1 MSTVA
6 AARLAV
12 AGIAARASGDARPR
26 GAARRTRRVEREKPA
41 TAAVPMGR
49 RATLAVTRATD
60 EKDAKT
66 SIDDET
72 VSETVRRRREAAKQG
87 KDNSPTLNPLD
98 LGRRARQ
105 LTDGFFKGITGL
117 TQLARSPSIDEAKYD
132 AVYSAD
138 LLAGDDLT
146 EYETP
151 NARFTTVLV
160 VGAAGRVGRVLVRKL
175 LLRGYT
181 VKALVRKES
190 DREILPDK
198 VQAYVGDVS
207 DAKTLELAMSGVN
220 KVVYCA
226 RAKTFMASELANVDS
241 EGVRVAAKA
250 LQDYNNS
257 LASRRAGRSQKSKQM
272 LYSFAKFRDVFEDW
286 TVDETRL
293 VNPEDGRWQAAAE
306 VAQRVFFD
314 KEEQNAS
321 DSTDGRSPYPT
332 FSGYVFAKNG
342 VAQISCACDALGS
355 GDAAGAIVLRDH
367 EGVLLRLRG
376 DGKRYSVVLS
386 EGGVEGRTFIA
397 PFATTGKWQI
407 VRIPFAQFRPEVF
420 NRAYNSGGDA
430 EVDAVAPV
438 DLNAIDRIGL
448 RFEARNQSRSGSSG
462 SAGAGAPEWMSELDA
477 PSNNSF
483 ELELEYVK
491 ALPKGEETD
500 FVLVSCGGA
509 GLPDGE
515 DRDKLVR
522 AKRDGERTLRNSGLG
537 YTIVRPGQLLEEPG
551 GNKALVFDQGNRI
564 SNYISCADVA
574 DVCVKALH
582 ETEARNK
589 SFDVCFE
596 AEVGGAYEKVAM
608 VAGKSNNY
616 LAPALAVLEKNT

>member
-1 MSTVA
+1 MCIRDS
-6 AARLAV
+6 
-12 AGIAARASGDARPR
+12 
-26 GAARRTRRVEREKPA
+26 
-41 TAAVPMGR
+41 
-49 RATLAVTRATD
+49 
-60 EKDAKT
+60 
-66 SIDDET
+66 
-72 VSETVRRRREAAKQG
+72 SETVRRRREAAKQG
-87 KDNSPTLNPLD
+87 KDNSPTLNALD

-306 VAQRVFFD
+306 VAQSVFFD
-314 KEEQNAS
+314 KEEKDAS

-332 FSGYVFAKNG
+332 FSGYVFAKTG

-355 GDAAGAIVLRDH
+355 GDAAGAVVLRDH

-448 RFEARNQSRSGSSG
+448 RFEARNQRSSGSSG

>member
-26 GAARRTRRVEREKPA
+26 AARRTRRVEREKAA
-41 TAAVPMGR
+41 TAVPMGR

-226 RAKTFMASELANVDS
+226 RAKTFMASELSNVDS

-314 KEEQNAS
+314 KEEKDAS

-332 FSGYVFAKNG
+332 FGGYVFAKTG

-355 GDAAGAIVLRDH
+355 GDAAGAVVLRDH

-386 EGGVEGRTFIA
+386 EGGVDGRTFIA

-448 RFEARNQSRSGSSG
+448 RFEARNQRSSG
-462 SAGAGAPEWMSELDA
+462 GAGAGAPEWMSELDA

>member
-26 GAARRTRRVEREKPA
+26 AARRTRRVEREKAA
-41 TAAVPMGR
+41 TAVPMGR

-314 KEEQNAS
+314 KEEKDAS

-332 FSGYVFAKNG
+332 FSGYVFAKTG

-355 GDAAGAIVLRDH
+355 GDAAGAVVLRDH

>member
-26 GAARRTRRVEREKPA
+26 AARRTRRVEREKAA
-41 TAAVPMGR
+41 TAVPMGR

-314 KEEQNAS
+314 KEEKDAKS
-321 DSTDGRSPYPT
+321 DSPDGRSPYPT
-332 FSGYVFAKNG
+332 FSGYVFAKTG

-355 GDAAGAIVLRDH
+355 GDAAGAVVLRDH

-386 EGGVEGRTFIA
+386 EGGVDGRTFIA

-438 DLNAIDRIGL
+438 DLNAIDRIGF
-448 RFEARNQSRSGSSG
+448 RFEARNQRSSGSSG

>member
-26 GAARRTRRVEREKPA
+26 AARRTRRVEREKAA
-41 TAAVPMGR
+41 TAVPMGR

-207 DAKTLELAMSGVN
+207 DTKTLELAMSGVN

-226 RAKTFMASELANVDS
+226 RAKTFMSSELANVDS

-314 KEEQNAS
+314 KEEKDAS

-332 FSGYVFAKNG
+332 FGGYVFAKTG

-355 GDAAGAIVLRDH
+355 GDAAGAVVLRDH

-386 EGGVEGRTFIA
+386 EGGVDGRTFIA

-407 VRIPFAQFRPEVF
+407 VRIPFSQFRPEVF

-448 RFEARNQSRSGSSG
+448 RFEARNQRSSGSS
-462 SAGAGAPEWMSELDA
+462 GAGAPEWMSELDA

>member
-26 GAARRTRRVEREKPA
+26 AARRTRRVEREKAA
-41 TAAVPMGR
+41 TAVPMGR

-314 KEEQNAS
+314 KEEKDAS

-332 FSGYVFAKNG
+332 FSGYVFAKTG

-355 GDAAGAIVLRDH
+355 GDAAGAVVLRDH

-407 VRIPFAQFRPEVF
+407 VRIPFSQFRPEVF

-430 EVDAVAPV
+430 EVDVVAPV
-438 DLNAIDRIGL
+438 DLNAIERVGL
-448 RFEARNQSRSGSSG
+448 RFEARNQSRS
-462 SAGAGAPEWMSELDA
+462 AGAGTNGGGGGPEWMSELDA

>member
-12 AGIAARASGDARPR
+12 PGIAARASGDARPR
-26 GAARRTRRVEREKPA
+26 AARSTRRVEREKA
-41 TAAVPMGR
+41 AAAVQMMGR
-49 RATLAVTRATD
+49 RATLVVTRATD
-60 EKDAKT
+60 EKDART

-87 KDNSPTLNPLD
+87 KDNSPMLNPLD

-138 LLAGDDLT
+138 LLSGDDLT

-190 DREILPDK
+190 DRELLPDK

-207 DAKTLELAMSGVN
+207 DAKTLELAISGVN

-226 RAKTFMASELANVDS
+226 RAKTFMSSELANVDA
-241 EGVRVAAKA
+241 EGVRIAAKA

-272 LYSFAKFRDVFEDW
+272 LYSFAKFRDVFDDW

-306 VAQRVFFD
+306 VAQRIFFD
-314 KEEQNAS
+314 KESDES
-321 DSTDGRSPYPT
+321 DSNSSSYPT
-332 FSGYVFAKNG
+332 FSGYVFAKTG

-355 GDAAGAIVLRDH
+355 GDAAGTVVLRDH

-407 VRIPFAQFRPEVF
+407 VRIPFSQFRPEVF

-438 DLNAIDRIGL
+438 DLNAIERVGL
-448 RFEARNQSRSGSSG
+448 RFEARNQSRS
-462 SAGAGAPEWMSELDA
+462 AGAGTNGGGGGPEWMSELDA

-509 GLPDGE
+509 SLPEGE

>member
-12 AGIAARASGDARPR
+12 AGIAARASGDARPK
-26 GAARRTRRVEREKPA
+26 AARRTRRVEREKAA
-41 TAAVPMGR
+41 TAVPMGR

-314 KEEQNAS
+314 KEEKDAS

-332 FSGYVFAKNG
+332 FSGYVFAKTG

-355 GDAAGAIVLRDH
+355 GDAAGAVVLRDH

-462 SAGAGAPEWMSELDA
+462 SNGAGAPEWMSELDA

>member
-26 GAARRTRRVEREKPA
+26 AARRTRRVEREKAA
-41 TAAVPMGR
+41 TAVPMGR

-138 LLAGDDLT
+138 LLSGDDLT

-272 LYSFAKFRDVFEDW
+272 LYSFAKFRDVFD
-286 TVDETRL
+286 D
-293 VNPEDGRWQAAAE
+293 
-306 VAQRVFFD
+306 
-314 KEEQNAS
+314 
-321 DSTDGRSPYPT
+321 
-332 FSGYVFAKNG
+332 
-342 VAQISCACDALGS
+342 
-355 GDAAGAIVLRDH
+355 
-367 EGVLLRLRG
+367 
-376 DGKRYSVVLS
+376 
-386 EGGVEGRTFIA
+386 
-397 PFATTGKWQI
+397 
-407 VRIPFAQFRPEVF
+407 
-420 NRAYNSGGDA
+420 
-430 EVDAVAPV
+430 
-438 DLNAIDRIGL
+438 
-448 RFEARNQSRSGSSG
+448 
-462 SAGAGAPEWMSELDA
+462 
-477 PSNNSF
+477 
-483 ELELEYVK
+483 
-491 ALPKGEETD
+491 
-500 FVLVSCGGA
+500 
-509 GLPDGE
+509 
-515 DRDKLVR
+515 
-522 AKRDGERTLRNSGLG
+522 
-537 YTIVRPGQLLEEPG
+537 
-551 GNKALVFDQGNRI
+551 
-564 SNYISCADVA
+564 
-574 DVCVKALH
+574 
-582 ETEARNK
+582 
-589 SFDVCFE
+589 
-596 AEVGGAYEKVAM
+596 
-608 VAGKSNNY
+608 
-616 LAPALAVLEKNT
+616 

>member
-26 GAARRTRRVEREKPA
+26 AARRTRRVEREKAA
-41 TAAVPMGR
+41 TAVPMGR

-105 LTDGFFKGITGL
+105 LTDGFFNGITGL

-314 KEEQNAS
+314 KEEKDAS

-332 FSGYVFAKNG
+332 FSGYVFAKTG

-355 GDAAGAIVLRDH
+355 GDAAGAVVLRDH

-462 SAGAGAPEWMSELDA
+462 SNGAGAPEWMSELDA

>member
-26 GAARRTRRVEREKPA
+26 AARRTRRVEREKAA
-41 TAAVPMGR
+41 TAVPMGR

-314 KEEQNAS
+314 KEEKDAS

-332 FSGYVFAKNG
+332 FSGYVFAKTG

-355 GDAAGAIVLRDH
+355 GDAAGAVVLRDH

-462 SAGAGAPEWMSELDA
+462 SNGAGAPEWMSELDA

>member
-26 GAARRTRRVEREKPA
+26 AARRTRRVEREKAA
-41 TAAVPMGR
+41 TAVPMGR

-314 KEEQNAS
+314 KEEKDAS

-332 FSGYVFAKNG
+332 FGGYVFAKTG

-355 GDAAGAIVLRDH
+355 GDAAGAVVLRDH

-386 EGGVEGRTFIA
+386 EGGVDGRTFIA

-448 RFEARNQSRSGSSG
+448 RFEARN
-462 SAGAGAPEWMSELDA
+462 
-477 PSNNSF
+477 
-483 ELELEYVK
+483 
-491 ALPKGEETD
+491 
-500 FVLVSCGGA
+500 
-509 GLPDGE
+509 
-515 DRDKLVR
+515 
-522 AKRDGERTLRNSGLG
+522 
-537 YTIVRPGQLLEEPG
+537 
-551 GNKALVFDQGNRI
+551 
-564 SNYISCADVA
+564 
-574 DVCVKALH
+574 
-582 ETEARNK
+582 
-589 SFDVCFE
+589 
-596 AEVGGAYEKVAM
+596 
-608 VAGKSNNY
+608 
-616 LAPALAVLEKNT
+616 

>member
-1 MSTVA
+1 MSTVT

-26 GAARRTRRVEREKPA
+26 AARSTRRVE
-41 TAAVPMGR
+41 PMGR

-175 LLRGYT
+175 LLRGYS

-226 RAKTFMASELANVDS
+226 RAKTFMASELSNVDS

-272 LYSFAKFRDVFEDW
+272 LYSFAKFRDVFDDW

-314 KEEQNAS
+314 KES
-321 DSTDGRSPYPT
+321 DSDSNSGSSSYPT
-332 FSGYVFAKNG
+332 FSGYVFAKTG

-355 GDAAGAIVLRDH
+355 GDTQGAVVLRDH

-430 EVDAVAPV
+430 EVDNVAPV
-438 DLNAIDRIGL
+438 NLNDIERIGL
-448 RFEARNQSRSGSSG
+448 RFEARNQSRSAGSG
-462 SAGAGAPEWMSELDA
+462 SGGSINGGGAPEWMSELDA

-509 GLPDGE
+509 GLEDGE

-596 AEVGGAYEKVAM
+596 AEIDGAYEKVAM

>member
-1 MSTVA
+1 MERQQRRSPTAFFIQLAPSAVPRSHSSLASDTTPHRAHTDIVMSTVA

-12 AGIAARASGDARPR
+12 AGIAARASGDARGGPPVAPDASSAKRLPPR
-26 GAARRTRRVEREKPA
+26 SRWDAAARRR
-41 TAAVPMGR
+41 
-49 RATLAVTRATD
+49 VTRATD

-226 RAKTFMASELANVDS
+226 RAKTFMASELANVDA

-250 LQDYNNS
+250 LQDYKNS

-272 LYSFAKFRDVFEDW
+272 LYSFAKFRDVFDDW

-314 KEEQNAS
+314 KEEKDAS
-321 DSTDGRSPYPT
+321 DSTDESLLLPDVQRVRVRQDGRGADFVRVRRPRKRRRRRRRRPPRPRGRLTSPPRRRQ
-332 FSGYVFAKNG
+332 A
-342 VAQISCACDALGS
+342 
-355 GDAAGAIVLRDH
+355 VLRRPL
-367 EGVLLRLRG
+367 GRRRG
-376 DGKRYSVVLS
+376 PHVHRAVRHDGEVADRAH
-386 EGGVEGRTFIA
+386 T
-397 PFATTGKWQI
+397 
-407 VRIPFAQFRPEVF
+407 VRAVQTEVF

-462 SAGAGAPEWMSELDA
+462 SNGAGAPVGCRSSTPRPTTASSSSWSTSRRC
-477 PSNNSF
+477 P
-483 ELELEYVK
+483 
-491 ALPKGEETD
+491 
-500 FVLVSCGGA
+500 
-509 GLPDGE
+509 
-515 DRDKLVR
+515 R
-522 AKRDGERTLRNSGLG
+522 ARR
-537 YTIVRPGQLLEEPG
+537 
-551 GNKALVFDQGNRI
+551 RI
-564 SNYISCADVA
+564 SSWCPAAARDCQTARTAIS
-574 DVCVKALH
+574 
-582 ETEARNK
+582 
-589 SFDVCFE
+589 S
-596 AEVGGAYEKVAM
+596 
-608 VAGKSNNY
+608 
-616 LAPALAVLEKNT
+616 